1 MNIVEAAWNGDLD
14 SVKGALKTGADIN
27 QRNEMGWPAL
37 IGSAMN
43 GHIDVVK
50 FLLEKGA
57 DVNAENKGT
66 TALMCAA
73 MNGHVDAVKFLIK
86 HGADVNA
93 VDRKGNSVV
102 RYANSRGQQAIVQ
115 LLVDA
120 GATDVDVIFDH
131 I

>member
-1 MNIVEAAWNGDLD
+1 MNIVEAAWNGELQA
-14 SVKGALKTGADIN
+14 VKDALKAGAYIN

-50 FLLEKGA
+50 YLLEKGA

-86 HGADVNA
+86 NNADVNA
-93 VDRKGNSVV
+93 VDQKGNSVV

-115 LLVDA
+115 ILVDA
-120 GATDVDVIFDH
+120 GAKDVDVMFDH
-131 I
+131 V

>member
-1 MNIVEAAWNGDLD
+1 MNLVEAAWNGDLQA
-14 SVKGALKTGADIN
+14 VKDALEAGADIN

-50 FLLEKGA
+50 YLLEKGA

-86 HGADVNA
+86 HDADVNA
-93 VDRKGNSVV
+93 EDAKGNTVV
-102 RYANSRGQQAIVQ
+102 KYATSRGQHEIVEI
-115 LLVDA
+115 LVEA
-120 GATDVDVIFDH
+120 GAEHYMIERA
-131 I
+131 